1 MGILHRAEEVE
12 VFDKNMN
19 TLTKGRSEQVVE
31 WIVMNPLGCESVA
44 VQGVMDILS
53 IDQYMDRYDAL
64 ENPPGLFF

>member
-12 VFDKNMN
+12 VFDKD
-19 TLTKGRSEQVVE
+19 LKKIYKGPSEKAVE
-31 WIVMNPLGCESVA
+31 WIIMNSLGCESVT

-64 ENPPGLFF
+64 ETPNTFF